1 MCPRQCIVLCIIAF
15 EKFPSG
21 QYGMVNGETYHVP
34 YRLPHSLQNNKLFLV
49 TQMLMTPFLAFTCW
63 LETPIWKFLKN
74 EEAIHLH

>member
-1 MCPRQCIVLCIIAF
+1 MCSHQCIVLCIIAF

-49 TQMLMTPFLAFTCW
+49 TLKGSCFSYYLLAMSTNIGVQRNFVMKTT
-63 LETPIWKFLKN
+63 L
-74 EEAIHLH
+74 